1 MAWLSQIRVA
11 AGRLTFTGQTR
22 FAPGANRSGL
32 PGLVHGPACPPR
44 CHLRLGRGGLLR
56 LGSGLV
62 RRRLRYLGRLRRLA
76 LVGRRPR
83 LRDPCRLGR
92 RLQLLSRSDTGLS
105 ALDALIGSVDHGLN
119 LGLLC
124 GDLVDDLLDG
134 RLCGLDAGFVFVEHR
149 VSELLERT
157 DALALE
163 IGPLS
168 PGAEE
173 VDLAAA
179 AGGDGVSARG
189 KACPEAPERV
199 FGRAPLLRPRTEED
213 DRGSQERHDPPRP
226 DAGGEEE
233 DGTDEER
240 PR

>member
-1 MAWLSQIRVA
+1 MAWLSQIRMA
-11 AGRLTFTGQTR
+11 AGPLTFTGQTR

-32 PGLVHGPACPPR
+32 LGLVHGPACPPR
-44 CHLRLGRGGLLR
+44 CRLHLRLGRGGLLR

-92 RLQLLSRSDTGLS
+92 RLQLLSRSDTGLR
-105 ALDALIGSVDHGLN
+105 ALDAFIGCVAQGLN

-134 RLCGLDAGFVFVEHR
+134 RLCGLDARFVLVEHR

-173 VDLAAA
+173 VDLPAA
-179 AGGDGVSARG
+179 AGGDGVSAR
-189 KACPEAPERV
+189 
-199 FGRAPLLRPRTEED
+199 
-213 DRGSQERHDPPRP
+213 
-226 DAGGEEE
+226 
-233 DGTDEER
+233 
-240 PR
+240 